1 MPNARALHWQKGD
14 GMIPLGDDL
23 PTFQTPWAMYLILAA
38 TWFVWLFVQDA
49 GINPVAL
56 ATSVCNL
63 GLVPGEL
70 THRAPLGLA
79 VPLGNGLACV
89 VDNYA
94 INYLTPVTSMFLH
107 GSWEHILG
115 NSIFLWVFGNNV
127 EAGRGPGRF
136 FVFYF
141 VCGLAAA
148 ATYIVTAPGSPVPT
162 IGASGAISGV
172 LGAYLVLYPRAR
184 VNMFFF
190 IFILPIRAWLVLI
203 WWFLWQL
210 IAALP
215 QLSSMQAVTSGVA
228 VWAHVGGFIAGVLLI
243 KLFENRM
250 LVREHRE
257 AWLERYGFQRH
268 DRY

>member
-38 TWFVWLFVQDA
+38 TWFVWLFVQEA

-94 INYLTPVTSMFLH
+94 INYLTPDRKSTRL
-107 GSWEHILG
+107 
-115 NSIFLWVFGNNV
+115 NS
-127 EAGRGPGRF
+127 
-136 FVFYF
+136 
-141 VCGLAAA
+141 
-148 ATYIVTAPGSPVPT
+148 SHM
-162 IGASGAISGV
+162 SIS
-172 LGAYLVLYPRAR
+172 Y
-184 VNMFFF
+184 
-190 IFILPIRAWLVLI
+190 
-203 WWFLWQL
+203 
-210 IAALP
+210 
-215 QLSSMQAVTSGVA
+215 
-228 VWAHVGGFIAGVLLI
+228 
-243 KLFENRM
+243 
-250 LVREHRE
+250 
-257 AWLERYGFQRH
+257 
-268 DRY
+268 